1 MKIIILGAGQ
11 VGGTLAEH
19 LASEANDITVVDT
32 DGDRLR
38 DLGDRLD
45 IRTVQGRGSLP
56 TVLRQAGA
64 DDADMLV
71 AVTNSDE
78 TNMVACQ
85 VAYSLF
91 HTPTKIARVRESAY
105 LTREELF
112 DNDHIPVDV
121 LISPE
126 QVVTNYIKRLIEHPG
141 SLQVID
147 FAEGKAQL
155 VAVKAYYGGPLVGQ
169 QLRQIRAHMPNVD
182 TRVAAIFRRDRP
194 ITPRGDTVIE
204 ADDEVFFIAAKK
216 DIRAVMGELRRIDET
231 NKRVVIAGGGQI
243 GERLA
248 EAIESRYQVK
258 IIEMSAARCRHL
270 SDTLESTVVLQG
282 SASDKDL
289 MLEENI
295 ADADIFLALTNDDE
309 ANIMS
314 SLLAKRLGAGKV
326 MTIINN
332 PAYVDLVQGGE
343 IDIAISPQ
351 LAHHRP
357 DVGLGGDEE
366 HFVVSFDHGIA
377 MRLDRPVATEDR
389 RHPGVDVGHVCA
401 DLAQLLADQG
411 AAIVG
416 LDRYQLRLA
425 FGEVDHLQRAGVLD
439 QALDVVGHHLLGADQ
454 HVDRNVVVVE
464 QLFAGE
470 VGRLTHPGDLGRG
483 MEQRIGDLAGDHVG
497 LVAVGDRYQH
507 VGVIGAGLAQDR
519 WQRATALY
527 GADIEAIA
535 EVAQAFAIGVD
546 HRDVVG
552 FAGQVFRQR
561 AAYLACAEDDDLHP
575 LLLTFIFIRA
585 KRQS

>member
-32 DGDRLR
+32 DGERLR

-91 HTPTKIARVRESAY
+91 HTPTKIARVRESSY

-112 DNDHIPVDV
+112 HNDHIPVDV

-231 NKRVVIAGGGQI
+231 NKRIVIAGGGQI

-258 IIEMSAARCRHL
+258 IIEMNPARCRHL

-332 PAYVDLVQGGE
+332 PAYVDLVQGGD

-351 LAHHRP
+351 LATIGTLLAHVRRGDIVSVHSLRRGAAEAIEAVAHG
-357 DVGLGGDEE
+357 DAKSSKVVGKAIEDIALPPGTTIGAIIRDEE
-366 HFVVSFDHGIA
+366 VMIA
-377 MRLDRPVATEDR
+377 HDAT
-389 RHPGVDVGHVCA
+389 
-401 DLAQLLADQG
+401 
-411 AAIVG
+411 
-416 LDRYQLRLA
+416 
-425 FGEVDHLQRAGVLD
+425 
-439 QALDVVGHHLLGADQ
+439 
-454 HVDRNVVVVE
+454 
-464 QLFAGE
+464 
-470 VGRLTHPGDLGRG
+470 
-483 MEQRIGDLAGDHVG
+483 RIESGDHVI
-497 LVAVGDRYQH
+497 LSVVDKKHIRDVEKLFH
-507 VGVIGAGLAQDR
+507 VGLS
-519 WQRATALY
+519 
-527 GADIEAIA
+527 
-535 EVAQAFAIGVD
+535 F
-546 HRDVVG
+546 
-552 FAGQVFRQR
+552 F
-561 AAYLACAEDDDLHP
+561 
-575 LLLTFIFIRA
+575 
-585 KRQS
+585 